1 MKSHFQ
7 TFVVLNSVT
16 NMGDT
21 FMVYSLVITVRRPRA
36 VNGKM
41 STYDNE
47 MIRGQGRPRTNV
59 ALKFLSPYLDFVI
72 SYL

>member
-1 MKSHFQ
+1 
-7 TFVVLNSVT
+7 
-16 NMGDT
+16 
-21 FMVYSLVITVRRPRA
+21 MVYSLVITVRRPRA